1 MAIINSK
8 TGKIRKNYSLQEL
21 KKLTNLMRGY
31 CLAAITLAGSGHP
44 GGSLSIMDVIA
55 ALYLKVANHD
65 PKNPNWEDRDRIIFS
80 AGHKAPALYTG
91 LAFSGYFPIEKL
103 ALLRRYKSP
112 LQGHPHHLKL
122 PGVEASTGSLGQGLS
137 IGVGVASSAK
147 LDKKNFYTYV
157 ITGDGEWDEGQ
168 MWEAAMQATHYSLDN
183 LVAIIDRNYLQID
196 GNTEKVLKLDPLD
209 KKLKAFGWYVVT
221 IDGHNL
227 EQIITTLKQIK
238 KIKCQPK
245 AVIAKTI
252 KGKGVSFMENVAGWH
267 GKAPTEEQLI
277 QALKELK
284 LEKKINLASFKK
296 AAKNYQKKV
305 DQEIKK
311 ITPKFKKSY
320 LWNSQPI
327 MKVSMEPTRVG
338 FGRALEKIGDNQRI
352 VVLGN
357 DITESVKTSEFYQN
371 HPERKNRFFS
381 MGITEQSTTSVAA
394 GFAKEGKLPVMST
407 YGVFICQRNADQMRT
422 SVCYGEFNVLFGGGH
437 GGISVGPDG
446 PTHQSLEEISVV
458 SVLPNIKMVV
468 PADSLETEKATKYL
482 LLKVKCP
489 KYLRFARE
497 ATPIVSKPETPF
509 VFGKANIYRFRK
521 EQTNFVDAFEIFV
534 ANRYQNENEELTIIA
549 CGPQVA
555 EALKASWILKNE
567 YHIETRVIN
576 MHTIKPLDKETI
588 IKAAQETKAILTC
601 EEHQKGGLGDKVA
614 AVILEANLQKPI
626 KFLRIGIEDRF
637 GETGQPWELIYAFG
651 LSGEHIAKKAIN
663 LLKNN

>member
-1 MAIINSK
+1 MAIIDSK
-8 TGKIRKNYSLQEL
+8 TRKIKKDYSLQEL

-31 CLAAITLAGSGHP
+31 CLASITLAGSGHP
-44 GGSLSIMDVIA
+44 GSSLSIMDVVA

-65 PKNPNWEDRDRIIFS
+65 PKNPKWENRDRIIFS

-91 LAFSGYFPIEKL
+91 LAFSGYFPIEEL

-137 IGVGVASSAK
+137 IGVGVALAAK

-168 MWEAAMQATHYSLDN
+168 MWEATMQAAHYSLDN
-183 LVAIIDRNYLQID
+183 LVAIVDRNYLQID

-209 KKLKAFGWYVVT
+209 KKLQAFGWYVVT

-227 EQIITTLKQIK
+227 EQIINTLEQVK
-238 KIKCQPK
+238 KIKGQPK

-284 LEKKINLASFKK
+284 LKNKINLASFKK
-296 AAKNYQKKV
+296 VAENYQKKV

-338 FGRALEKIGDNQRI
+338 FGRALEKIGDDQRI

-357 DITESVKTSEFYQN
+357 DISESVKTSEFYQN

-394 GFAKEGKLPVMST
+394 GLAKEGKLPVMST

-422 SVCYGEFNVLFGGGH
+422 TVCYGDFNVFFGGGH
-437 GGISVGPDG
+437 GGVSVGPDG
-446 PTHQSLEEISVV
+446 PTHQSLEEIFVV
-458 SVLPNIKMVV
+458 SSLPNMKMVV
-468 PADSLETEKATKYL
+468 PADSLETEKATKHL
-482 LLKVKCP
+482 LLKIKVP

-497 ATPIVSKPETPF
+497 ATPIVTKPETPL

-521 EQTNFVDAFEIFV
+521 EEENFIDAFEIFL
-534 ANRYQNENEELTIIA
+534 ADEYQNENEDLTIIA

-567 YHIETRVIN
+567 YYIETRVIN

-614 AVILEANLQKPI
+614 AVILEANLKKAPR
-626 KFLRIGIEDRF
+626 FLRIGIEDCF

-651 LSGEHIAKKAIN
+651 LSGEHIAQKAIK
-663 LLKNN
+663 LL